1 MALLP
6 LAIDVNTKQNS
17 ANPPLP
23 QCFRNCKEH
32 PSSNCKERPSKS
44 ILDLCYAK
52 MSELASTVRDV
63 FNLYLHAH
71 EPPPPSPN
79 FTSMIGWNVVCYALL
94 HRYHAETKQDC
105 IINNITQ
112 AGWLLCRIP
121 ALWVIGHGSR
131 RDLVIWT
138 YSI

>member
-1 MALLP
+1 MRTQRSCVASLP

-17 ANPPLP
+17 ASLPLP
-23 QCFRNCKEH
+23 QCFRNCKE
-32 PSSNCKERPSKS
+32 RPSKS
-44 ILDLCYAK
+44 KVDLCYAK
-52 MSELASTVRDV
+52 MAELASTVQDV

-71 EPPPPSPN
+71 KPPPPPPDI
-79 FTSMIGWNVVCYALL
+79 TSVISWNVVCYALL
-94 HRYHAETKQDC
+94 HRYHAEAKQDC
-105 IINNITQ
+105 IINDITR

-138 YSI
+138 